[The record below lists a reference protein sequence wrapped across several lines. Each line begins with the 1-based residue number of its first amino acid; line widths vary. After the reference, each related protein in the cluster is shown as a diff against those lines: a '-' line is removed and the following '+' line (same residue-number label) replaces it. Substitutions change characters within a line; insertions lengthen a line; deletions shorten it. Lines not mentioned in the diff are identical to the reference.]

1 MQGIEE
7 VKADAAGMGM
17 GSGAGAGGDPMAG
30 MASMLAGKNL
40 IEVVMKSEKLRP
52 MMANAKFMEAVADIQ
67 KDNSNYAKYSKDPV
81 LGPTIMNL
89 VLECLMQSMNQG
101 GGFPGGF
108 PGAAGGSPFAPSDS
122 SKSSA
127 PASAPA
133 PAPAKPAPA
142 PAKPKELTAE
152 SIAEMPE
159 DERSNAYKELGNTL
173 YKKKLFDQ
181 AIDMYS
187 RGYAADSENVG
198 CIVNRSAVHVETG
211 DFAAAEADCKQALS
225 RLSEI
230 SGHPEAFKLKGR
242 AFERLGN
249 IAAKNEDYVAAL
261 DFYGKS
267 QVENYSAA
275 TDKKIKEIQAMKKQK
290 EELAYLDDA
299 KALEEKEAGTALFK
313 EGKFPDAIKR
323 YTESIRRNPKD
334 HTVYS
339 NRAQCYLKLMTPQ
352 PAVKDAEK
360 CIELKADFARG
371 WSRRGMA
378 YKMLKEYTLAM
389 DDFNMAL
396 SLDKDNDEAKQ
407 GLQQIR
413 MSIYA
418 AEKDELV
425 TQNAMKDPN
434 VKVRS
439 RIVALCPACRLLCC
453 LNSPLCAGHPHRPL
467 HQQSAEGHADKPSSR
482 SARHVGRACG
492 ISDREAHGRWL
503 VTLTRM
509 RLKCLLAL
517 MVPFSGILSMGGP
530 GAGARGGADD

>member
-1 MQGIEE
+1 M
-7 VKADAAGMGM
+7 KADAAGLG
-17 GSGAGAGGDPMAG
+17 GGPGGDPMAG

-40 IEVVMKSEKLRP
+40 MEVVMKSDKLRP
-52 MMANAKFMEAVADIQ
+52 NMANAKFMEAVADIQ

-81 LGPTIMNL
+81 IGPSIMNL
-89 VLECLMQSMNQG
+89 VIECLMQSMGQG

-108 PGAAGGSPFAPSDS
+108 PGAAGGSPFAPSADGSKTS
-122 SKSSA
+122 SSSSS
-127 PASAPA
+127 ASAPA
-133 PAPAKPAPA
+133 PAPATPAAKAA
-142 PAKPKELTAE
+142 PAKPKEVTAE
-152 SIAEMPE
+152 SIAELPE
-159 DERSNAYKELGNTL
+159 EERSNAYKEFGNTL

-187 RGYAADSENVG
+187 RGYEANSENVG
-198 CIVNRSAVHVETG
+198 CIINRSAVHVEKG

-242 AFERLGN
+242 AYERLGN
-249 IAAKNEDYVAAL
+249 IALKNEDYAAAL

-267 QVENYSAA
+267 QVENYTSA
-275 TDKKIKEIQAMKKQK
+275 TDKKIKEIQGLKKQK
-290 EELAYLDDA
+290 EDLAYLSDA
-299 KALEEKEAGTALFK
+299 KGLEEKEAGTALFK
-313 EGKFPDAIKR
+313 EGNFPAAIKR
-323 YTESIRRNPKD
+323 YDESIRRNPKD

-360 CIELKADFARG
+360 CIELKPDFARG

-396 SLDKDNDEAKQ
+396 SLDTQNDEAKQ

-413 MSIYA
+413 MSVYSP
-418 AEKDELV
+418 EKDELV

-434 VKVRS
+434 VKVS
-439 RIVALCPACRLLCC
+439 FPSVVAL
-453 LNSPLCAGHPHRPL
+453 LNSKRCLLVILMLRTGYSHRPL
-467 HQQSAEGHADKPSSR
+467 HQQLAQGHANQSAGSA
-482 SARHVGRACG
+482 ARHVRRA
-492 ISDREAHGRWL
+492 R
-503 VTLTRM
+503 V
-509 RLKCLLAL
+509 
-517 MVPFSGILSMGGP
+517 GP
-530 GAGARGGADD
+530 D

>member
-1 MQGIEE
+1 M
-7 VKADAAGMGM
+7 
-17 GSGAGAGGDPMAG
+17 GAGAGGDPMAG

-40 IEVVMKSEKLRP
+40 VEVVMKSEKLRP

-108 PGAAGGSPFAPSDS
+108 PGAAGGSPFASSDS
-122 SKSSA
+122 PKSSA
-127 PASAPA
+127 PAST

-142 PAKPKELTAE
+142 PAKPKEVTAE
-152 SIAEMPE
+152 SIAELPE
-159 DERSNAYKELGNTL
+159 EERSNAYKEFGNTL

-187 RGYAADSENVG
+187 RGYAANSENVG

-230 SGHPEAFKLKGR
+230 TGHPEAFKLKGR
-242 AFERLGN
+242 ALERLGN
-249 IAAKNEDYVAAL
+249 IAAKNEDFAAAL
-261 DFYGKS
+261 EYYGKS
-267 QVENYSAA
+267 QIENYTPA
-275 TDKKIKEIQAMKKQK
+275 TDKKIKEIQAMKKQQ
-290 EELAYLDDA
+290 EDLAYLDDA

-323 YTESIRRNPKD
+323 YTESLKRNPKD

-434 VKVRS
+434 VKVHSLIFLVFCVLKLIPFLRRENNLIIFS
-439 RIVALCPACRLLCC
+439 FQ
-453 LNSPLCAGHPHRPL
+453 LCAGNPH
-467 HQQSAEGHADKPSSR
+467 
-482 SARHVGRACG
+482 
-492 ISDREAHGRWL
+492 
-503 VTLTRM
+503 
-509 RLKCLLAL
+509 
-517 MVPFSGILSMGGP
+517 
-530 GAGARGGADD
+530 